1 MYHESMMSV
10 GKAEN
15 GYVVECRCKVKPE
28 KKKDAKDLCCC
39 YPGSSEKHYI
49 AKDAKEV
56 GELIAKLMP
65 LLEEEYDSSKAFDSA
80 FAEATGSMEMDSEM
94 EDD

>member
-1 MYHESMMSV
+1 MYMSRMLEV

-15 GYVVECRCKVKPE
+15 GFVVECRCKIKPA
-28 KKKDAKDLCCC
+28 KKTEAQTMCCD
-39 YPGSSEKHYI
+39 YPGSSEKQYI

-65 LLEEEYDSSKAFDSA
+65 MLEEEYDDEKSFDSA
-80 FAEATGSMEMDSEM
+80 FDKATMGMAKEEKD
-94 EDD
+94 